1 MQYSRLP
8 RFSLFL
14 VSFIFLSEGRN
25 YYYGAFIIFFIIIWK
40 PLYPVWGHIDLQ
52 IAITASDLVNHLFF
66 SVRVFHRQL
75 ICQFIQTSHIGC
87 FYIGFRNVLFIS
99 CSVSGLGLIMVLI
112 LMILLSKHIVRPF
125 SENYEKQKRFI
136 TDAGHEI
143 KTPITIINADTEV
156 LEMDTGPN
164 EWIDDIRVQTER
176 LSHLTKDLIYLARIE
191 EGENQTQM
199 IEFPLSE
206 LISETAVSFQA
217 PARKDSKTFTI
228 QIEPL
233 KC

>member
-1 MQYSRLP
+1 MSVYTNFP
-8 RFSLFL
+8 YWLFL
-14 VSFIFLSEGRN
+14 HWFPQRSVHQLQCIGSWSDHGVD
-25 YYYGAFIIFFIIIWK
+25 
-40 PLYPVWGHIDLQ
+40 PDDL
-52 IAITASDLVNHLFF
+52 
-66 SVRVFHRQL
+66 
-75 ICQFIQTSHIGC
+75 
-87 FYIGFRNVLFIS
+87 
-99 CSVSGLGLIMVLI
+99 
-112 LMILLSKHIVRPF
+112 
-125 SENYEKQKRFI
+125 

-206 LISETAVSFQA
+206 LISE
-217 PARKDSKTFTI
+217 
-228 QIEPL
+228 

>member
-1 MQYSRLP
+1 
-8 RFSLFL
+8 
-14 VSFIFLSEGRN
+14 
-25 YYYGAFIIFFIIIWK
+25 
-40 PLYPVWGHIDLQ
+40 
-52 IAITASDLVNHLFF
+52 
-66 SVRVFHRQL
+66 
-75 ICQFIQTSHIGC
+75 
-87 FYIGFRNVLFIS
+87 
-99 CSVSGLGLIMVLI
+99 MVLI
-112 LMILLSKHIVRPF
+112 LMILLSKHIVRLF

-217 PARKDSKTFTI
+217 PARKDSDRFYRMDASRNSETGGYGIGLSIAHAVVQMHKGTISVTAVGEHKIQFTVLLPI
-228 QIEPL
+228 RSVRVA
-233 KC
+233 K